1 MRKLLFV
8 AAALGLASCASAGI
22 KVDEAQV
29 KGFEKGRATSLEII
43 KALGTPTERSFA
55 SDGTSK
61 ITYTYA
67 ESQIRPATFIPIV
80 GLFAGGSDTRHSAVV
95 FEFNKE
101 GILTDY
107 ASSEGVIGA
116 SVGPQ

>member
-22 KVDEAQV
+22 KVEEAKV
-29 KGFEKGRATSLEII
+29 KSFKKGTTTSLEVVQE
-43 KALGTPTERSFA
+43 LGTPTERSFA
-55 SDGTSK
+55 ADGTTK
-61 ITYTYA
+61 ISYTYA

-80 GLFAGGSDTRHSAVV
+80 GLFAGGSDTRYSAVS
-95 FEFNKE
+95 FEFDKQ

-107 ASSEGVIGA
+107 NSSESVIGA
-116 SVGPQ
+116 SVGSQ